1 MSRPKA
7 AKTMIKHLN
16 DQEVLERAGQLAR
29 LTREVETLEAQMK
42 KDNEFRRNEIKAKK
56 LEIKR
61 LARIVESRDEEVED
75 ERQTNLFNDESQIV

>member
-1 MSRPKA
+1 MSKARP

-16 DQEVLERAGQLAR
+16 DHEVLERAGQLAR
-29 LTREVETLEAQMK
+29 LTREVATLEDQMK

-61 LARIVESRDEEVED
+61 LARIVETRDEEVED
-75 ERQTNLFNDESQIV
+75 ERQANLFNDERRIV